1 LSIPENRIVASVN
14 NLLCLTSDLNS
25 WTSKF
30 VTTHG
35 DQIIDVSSAAQGD
48 VSSSPS
54 GICPPQ
60 NITYPRTK
68 YYFDDN
74 VFFGIDAKDLL
85 FKMVKSPNCI
95 DGCKLVCMRP
105 NKNQTHFRKGA
116 WTFVCSHG
124 IVMNDIDQSHFYPH
138 SMGKSNVPIQG
149 LKRTKSKGSAVK
161 GEFFVLLRIHRTYEF
176 IYFENYE
183 IIPVT

>member
-1 LSIPENRIVASVN
+1 VS
-14 NLLCLTSDLNS
+14 
-25 WTSKF
+25 
-30 VTTHG
+30 THG
-35 DQIIDVSSAAQGD
+35 DQSIDVSSAAQGD

-54 GICPPQ
+54 GIYPPQ

-116 WTFVCSHG
+116 CTSVCSHK
-124 IVMNDIDQSHFYPH
+124 IVMNDIDQSHFYP
-138 SMGKSNVPIQG
+138 VPW
-149 LKRTKSKGSAVK
+149 
-161 GEFFVLLRIHRTYEF
+161 
-176 IYFENYE
+176 ENLMFLFR
-183 IIPVT
+183 V